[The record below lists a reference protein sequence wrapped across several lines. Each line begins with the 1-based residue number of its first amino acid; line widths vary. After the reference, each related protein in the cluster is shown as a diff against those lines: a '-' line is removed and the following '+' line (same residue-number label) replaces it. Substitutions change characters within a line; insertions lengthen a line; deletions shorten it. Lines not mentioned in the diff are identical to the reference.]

1 MLRPAHMRF
10 FAFRSSMLTPENPA
24 AKTYVDAEIARA
36 IELIEGELVSVDMK
50 IAELTDR
57 VRRLEQGGGHSPAK

>member
-1 MLRPAHMRF
+1 
-10 FAFRSSMLTPENPA
+10 MLTPENPA

-36 IELIEGELVSVDMK
+36 IELLEGELASVDMK

>member
-1 MLRPAHMRF
+1 MRF
-10 FAFRSSMLTPENPA
+10 FAFRSSMPTPENTA

-36 IELIEGELVSVDMK
+36 IELLEGELVSVDSK

-57 VRRLEQGGGHSPAK
+57 VRRLEQGGANPK

>member
-1 MLRPAHMRF
+1 MP
-10 FAFRSSMLTPENPA
+10 TPENPA

-36 IELIEGELVSVDMK
+36 IELIEGELLSVDRK

-57 VRRLEQGGGHSPAK
+57 VRRLEQGGVPPAT